1 MEGGYLMFKLFRRRL
16 KTSKEK
22 IDEKNKQ
29 QEKYDQIIEDKE
41 REYKFKNRLHLL
53 RFPTYTK
60 NLVAVIILVC
70 LIDLQLSFILAFM
83 GKDTCTEL
91 NIKLC
96 ETILAVACAYIF
108 RAYFDNRAERAARGE
123 IVSPTMAE
131 TLINNAKER
140 IANIAGTSTTNTKDK
155 DNQPMMSGNEE
166 FFKEFTE
173 ESSNVTT
180 ENVVP
185 TEEEEFK

>member
-1 MEGGYLMFKLFRRRL
+1 MEGGYLMFKLFRRKT
-16 KTSKEK
+16 KTSKDK
-22 IDEKNKQ
+22 IDEQNKQ

-53 RFPTYTK
+53 KFPTYTK
-60 NLVAVIILVC
+60 NLVAVIVFVC
-70 LIDLQLSFILAFM
+70 LIDLQLSFVLAFM

-123 IVSPTMAE
+123 IVPPMMAE
-131 TLINNAKER
+131 TIINNAKEK
-140 IANIAGTSTTNTKDK
+140 ISNLAGISSAPK

-173 ESSNVTT
+173 ESGNVTT

-185 TEEEEFK
+185 TEEEELK